1 MEPVGVLHHCHCS
14 SFGASSSG
22 KATWWEVLEKF
33 EFAHSSGSGSK
44 AQGLDHACPLGPGA
58 RSARLLF
65 SVLGL
70 KHFGLSHSLNL
81 IETLCTDAS
90 FSQGKQVSVPILL
103 GMRGR
108 LSPERA
114 CWGMLSAH
122 SEVSKLWEATKTGLG
137 GVGRVYLGGPGLS
150 AGSERV
156 HRQVLAWRKGRG
168 IQSFLPAR
176 SRIGAKFLLFTS
188 RSRMARQFLRG
199 LCPLMRRIDLHAQ
212 VV

>member
-1 MEPVGVLHHCHCS
+1 MERVGVLHHCHCS

-33 EFAHSSGSGSK
+33 AFAHFSGSGSK

-70 KHFGLSHSLNL
+70 KRFGLSHSLNL
-81 IETLCTDAS
+81 IEMLCSDAS

-108 LSPERA
+108 LSPE
-114 CWGMLSAH
+114 GLD

-137 GVGRVYLGGPGLS
+137 GVGRVYLGGPGL
-150 AGSERV
+150 
-156 HRQVLAWRKGRG
+156 
-168 IQSFLPAR
+168 
-176 SRIGAKFLLFTS
+176 
-188 RSRMARQFLRG
+188 RG
-199 LCPLMRRIDLHAQ
+199 LGR
-212 VV
+212 V